1 MKNFANVR
9 KKIPEFRQ
17 WFKEFKEQADVD
29 FGWYPYE
36 TVAGLNHIAPIIPDT
51 LDYLFDGNRD
61 IADIGAA
68 DGAMSFFLETL
79 GNRCDIYDYASTNF
93 NQLKGA
99 QYLREATGSKVN
111 IYSVDLDSQFTMEK
125 TYDLVLLLGIFY
137 HLKNPYYVLE
147 FLARR
152 TRYLFFS
159 TRITRRPHAGGP
171 DISSLPLAYLLFPG
185 ECNPCD
191 NTNYW
196 IFTESALKLIFDR
209 AGWNVMSFRV
219 VGDTENSTPQDDDH
233 RENAWAVLESKL
245 MLD

>member
-1 MKNFANVR
+1 MTNFANAR
-9 KKIPEFRQ
+9 NKIPEFKQ
-17 WFKEFKEQADVD
+17 WFNEFKQDAKVD
-29 FGWYPYE
+29 FGWYPYQTLE
-36 TVAGLNHIAPIIPDT
+36 GLNHIAPIIPGE

-68 DGAMSFFLETL
+68 DGEMAFFLESL
-79 GNRCDIYDYASTNF
+79 GNRCDIYDYAPTNF

-99 QYLREATGSKVN
+99 QYIKEGCGSKVN
-111 IYSVDLDSQFTMEK
+111 IYNVDLDSQFTLEK
-125 TYDLVLLLGIFY
+125 RYDLILLLGIFY

-147 FLARR
+147 FLAQR

-171 DISSLPLAYLLFPG
+171 DISSLPVAYLLFPG
-185 ECNPCD
+185 ECNND

-196 IFTESALKLIFDR
+196 IFTEIALKRIFDR
-209 AGWNVMSFRV
+209 AGWNIVSFRLG
-219 VGDTENSTPQDDDH
+219 GDTENSNPQDKEH

-245 MLD
+245 I